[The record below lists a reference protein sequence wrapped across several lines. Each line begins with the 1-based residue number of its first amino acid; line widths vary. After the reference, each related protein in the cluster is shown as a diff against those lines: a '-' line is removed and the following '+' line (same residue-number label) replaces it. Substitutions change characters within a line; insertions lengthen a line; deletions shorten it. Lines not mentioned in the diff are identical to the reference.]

1 MSATARGYADS
12 LADRARAVRL
22 EDEIARRG
30 IKLKRQGKEQ
40 IGPCP
45 RCGGDDRFSVH
56 IEKNVWHC
64 RNCKTDKDCG
74 DVIGFAQWMDQC
86 DFRTARNWLAG
97 EPQQPSKHHHVEAR
111 KVKVAEFE
119 YLDEGGAVAF
129 VVERK
134 EFKKPDGSF
143 VLKEDGKR
151 KKIFPQRQPDPRDK
165 DSWLFN
171 VEDAPI
177 IPYRLP
183 ELIEAVA
190 NKRTILI
197 VEGEAK
203 ADLLRSWNVP
213 ATCCAGGAEKWRAEH
228 SEFLHGADVVI
239 LPDNDGPGRLHL
251 DVVGKSLQGVATSV
265 RSLDL
270 PNLPPKGDIIDWA
283 KQGGTVEQLRDLI
296 AREAKPWTQQ
306 EGAGGKE
313 ELSPHLLQS
322 SAEFTQAF
330 QPPDF
335 LIETILCRRYIYSL
349 TGHPGRGK
357 TAVALFLAGLVGE
370 GRRLGNLE
378 VDKGRVLILAGEN
391 PTDSKM
397 CWITLGQQMDFD
409 VETADVHFIEGTFK
423 ISEKLDAIHREVEAL
438 GGVDFVIID
447 SSAAYFEGDDENNNT
462 QAGHHARLLRELTTL
477 KGGPCVLV
485 LCHPPK
491 GAGEENLQPRG
502 GGSFLAEVDGNL
514 TLTKDH
520 MTVTLHWQSKLRGPD
535 FLPVNF
541 QLRAVTHER
550 LKDSKGRKLSTVV
563 ASHLSDAAQEDMST
577 AARAAED
584 EVLLAVNRNPGASIS
599 NLARHL
605 GWTTSKGD
613 PNKTKVHRAIKQ
625 LERAKLLSRDR
636 DRLTVTNKGKEVLG
650 GK

>member
-203 ADLLRSWNVP
+203 ADLLRSWNVLRRRCREVARRALRISARRRRGDP
-213 ATCCAGGAEKWRAEH
+213 AGQRRARTPASGCSRQIIAGRRHQRTLSRPAQP
-228 SEFLHGADVVI
+228 S
-239 LPDNDGPGRLHL
+239 
-251 DVVGKSLQGVATSV
+251 
-265 RSLDL
+265 
-270 PNLPPKGDIIDWA
+270 PKG
-283 KQGGTVEQLRDLI
+283 R
-296 AREAKPWTQQ
+296 
-306 EGAGGKE
+306 
-313 ELSPHLLQS
+313 H
-322 SAEFTQAF
+322 
-330 QPPDF
+330 
-335 LIETILCRRYIYSL
+335 
-349 TGHPGRGK
+349 H
-357 TAVALFLAGLVGE
+357 
-370 GRRLGNLE
+370 RLG
-378 VDKGRVLILAGEN
+378 
-391 PTDSKM
+391 
-397 CWITLGQQMDFD
+397 
-409 VETADVHFIEGTFK
+409 
-423 ISEKLDAIHREVEAL
+423 
-438 GGVDFVIID
+438 
-447 SSAAYFEGDDENNNT
+447 
-462 QAGHHARLLRELTTL
+462 
-477 KGGPCVLV
+477 
-485 LCHPPK
+485 
-491 GAGEENLQPRG
+491 
-502 GGSFLAEVDGNL
+502 
-514 TLTKDH
+514 
-520 MTVTLHWQSKLRGPD
+520 
-535 FLPVNF
+535 
-541 QLRAVTHER
+541 
-550 LKDSKGRKLSTVV
+550 
-563 ASHLSDAAQEDMST
+563 
-577 AARAAED
+577 
-584 EVLLAVNRNPGASIS
+584 
-599 NLARHL
+599 
-605 GWTTSKGD
+605 
-613 PNKTKVHRAIKQ
+613 
-625 LERAKLLSRDR
+625 
-636 DRLTVTNKGKEVLG
+636 
-650 GK
+650 